1 MQVYFARVSVTHCH
15 TILSLQF
22 HFQFRTIML
31 PEKICQKVLRLI
43 FYWSG
48 LLINV
53 NNRLDNM
60 TIKTHK
66 FQTNVIINSSRWL
79 SKHTFSVFWY
89 NRIYRIFSSLFV
101 SSSSNK
107 NSMLHCHFYLLWCFC
122 SFPDFVHDF
131 NCNLKIDIQ

>member
-1 MQVYFARVSVTHCH
+1 MPVYFARVSVTHCH

-66 FQTNVIINSSRWL
+66 FQTNVIINSSRGL
-79 SKHTFSVFWY
+79 SKHTFSVFDTIEFIEFFRHY
-89 NRIYRIFSSLFV
+89 LFRHRATKIACYTAIFLFYGV
-101 SSSSNK
+101 SV
-107 NSMLHCHFYLLWCFC
+107 LFRT
-122 SFPDFVHDF
+122 SFTILIV
-131 NCNLKIDIQ
+131 I